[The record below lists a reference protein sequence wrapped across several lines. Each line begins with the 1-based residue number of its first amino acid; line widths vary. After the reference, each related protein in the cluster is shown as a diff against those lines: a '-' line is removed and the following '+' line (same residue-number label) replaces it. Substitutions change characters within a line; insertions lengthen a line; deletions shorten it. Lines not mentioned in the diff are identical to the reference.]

1 MEEGQVDE
9 LMRIVRG
16 EFVES
21 TQKITFFEEQVEQAE
36 SFSLR

>member
-1 MEEGQVDE
+1 MAEGQVDE

-21 TQKITFFEEQVEQAE
+21 MQRIMFFEEQVEQAE